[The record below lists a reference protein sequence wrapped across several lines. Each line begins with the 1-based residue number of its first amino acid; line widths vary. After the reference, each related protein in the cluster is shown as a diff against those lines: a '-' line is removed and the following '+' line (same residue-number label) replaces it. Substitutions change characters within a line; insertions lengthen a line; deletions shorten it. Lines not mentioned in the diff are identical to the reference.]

1 MSDKKRYMLTIV
13 SILILVIGVTF
24 AYLAARV
31 SDGTLS
37 KLNLS
42 ADNVDDFKFSVDKD
56 IALTATQFNLTSG
69 GDNLSDETIATA
81 SLKSNGTKKTA
92 TYNYYVY
99 FAIKSNGF
107 TYTTEDKKPE
117 IILTVTGPNG
127 EITGIEGLTYYDG
140 TTTNGVK
147 GFDITSESSTYV
159 IAENQ
164 EITSNSN
171 TNYTNHEYTFK
182 VTFINLDT
190 NQFDNQGKELT
201 AEAIIQKD
209 ELVYAL
215 GDIDGNGEIS
225 LLDSRQ
231 IYEYLQGARKFTK
244 MQKKAAD
251 LNQDGIVDAN
261 DASIMNK
268 YHAGVVDKFPYE
280 TKTFYKINYNF
291 DGGEPI
297 GVLTTKYATNLDVN
311 IQTNLKLKMV
321 NNVGYVFIGWTS
333 NTQTIPQLSYNIPA
347 GSNTDITLTANWGL
361 LGDVDQNGKISIND
375 TLTLMNYV
383 VDKINLNSVQKA
395 VADVNQDG
403 YIDSFDYMLI
413 LSRSVGKIDSLPY
426 DNSNSYKITYD
437 LNGGTET
444 KRNQRYYLEDI
455 KIFKPERTGYTFIG
469 WTGSNGN
476 IPQKT
481 IETQDE
487 NGNYIFSG
495 DLHFKANWQKNS

>member
-81 SLKSNGTKKTA
+81 SLKANGTKKTA
-92 TYNYYVY
+92 TYNYYIY

-127 EITGIEGLTYYDG
+127 EITEIEGLTYYDG

-147 GFDITSESSTYV
+147 GFDITKATSTYA

-190 NQFDNQGKELT
+190 NQVDNQGKTLT

-209 ELVYAL
+209 ELVYAI
-215 GDIDGNGEIS
+215 GDVDNSGALSSSDSLKILQYLSGNTTLS
-225 LLDSRQ
+225 
-231 IYEYLQGARKFTK
+231 KW
-244 MQKKAAD
+244 QKKAAD
-251 LNQDGIVDAN
+251 VNQDRIIDKI
-261 DASIMNK
+261 DSTLIMGTITGK
-268 YHAGVVDKFPYE
+268 YKLPY
-280 TKTFYKINYNF
+280 TTSTVHKITYDL
-291 DGGEPI
+291 DGGTPI
-297 GVLTTKYATNLDVN
+297 GILTEQYAEGIGMTIESTLAA
-311 IQTNLKLKMV
+311 K
-321 NNVGYVFIGWTS
+321 GEYGFIGWTRTDTDAPS
-333 NTQTIPQLSYNIPA
+333 LSYRL
-347 GSNTDITLTANWGL
+347 GTSLTEDITLKANWGL
-361 LGDVDQNGKISIND
+361 LGDVNQDGTLNVND
-375 TLTLMNYV
+375 TMEILYYIDGSKEFN
-383 VDKINLNSVQKA
+383 DKQLQL
-395 VADVNQDG
+395 ADVNQDG
-403 YIDSFDYMLI
+403 IIDAFDSQLI
-413 LSRSVGKIDSLPY
+413 TAHTVGNVKTLPY
-426 DNSNSYKITYD
+426 DNSNAHKITYD

-444 KRNQRYYLEDI
+444 TRNQRHYIDDFVLYA
-455 KIFKPERTGYTFIG
+455 PTRTGYTFLG

-476 IPQKT
+476 IPQDYVSTKKDHGRPIYT
-481 IETQDE
+481 K
-487 NGNYIFSG
+487 
-495 DLHFKANWQKNS
+495 DLHFKANWQKNNS

>member
-1 MSDKKRYMLTIV
+1 MSEKKRYMLTIV

-81 SLKSNGTKKTA
+81 SLKANGTKKTA

-127 EITGIEGLTYYDG
+127 EITEIEGLTYYDG

-147 GFDITSESSTYV
+147 GFDITKATSTYA
-159 IAENQ
+159 IAESQ

-190 NQFDNQGKELT
+190 NQVDNQGKTLT

-209 ELVYAL
+209 ELVYTL
-215 GDIDGNGEIS
+215 GDVNNDGKIDS
-225 LLDSRQ
+225 SDSRL
-231 IYEYLQGARKFTK
+231 IRSYLGDMKK
-244 MQKKAAD
+244 LSKYQKTAAD
-251 LNQDGIVDAN
+251 VNQDGVIDFI
-261 DASIMNK
+261 DASLIMK
-268 YHAGVVDKFPYE
+268 YIVGAAKFPY
-280 TKTFYKINYNF
+280 TTSTIHKITYDL
-291 DGGEPI
+291 DGGTPI
-297 GVLTTKYATNLDVN
+297 GILTEQYAEGISMDITSKLN
-311 IQTNLKLKMV
+311 IK
-321 NNVGYVFIGWTS
+321 GEYAFIGWTDNNS
-333 NTQTIPQLSYNIPA
+333 DTPLLSYTIYEDEKE
-347 GSNTDITLTANWGL
+347 DITLKANWGL
-361 LGDVDQNGKISIND
+361 LGDIDQNGSISIND

-413 LSRSVGKIDSLPY
+413 SNMSSGKINSFPY
-426 DNSNSYKITYD
+426 DNSNAYKITYD

-444 KRNQRYYLEDI
+444 KRNQRYYIDDV
-455 KIFKPERTGYTFIG
+455 KIFAPTRTGYTFLG

-476 IPQKT
+476 VPQKT
-481 IETQDE
+481 IKIQDDY
-487 NGNYIFSG
+487 GNALYSG

>member
-69 GDNLSDETIATA
+69 GDNLSDKTIATA
-81 SLKSNGTKKTA
+81 SLKANGTKKTA

-127 EITGIEGLTYYDG
+127 EITEIEGLTYYDG

-147 GFDITSESSTYV
+147 GFDITSESSTYA

-190 NQFDNQGKELT
+190 NQVDNQGKTLT

-209 ELVYAL
+209 ELVYAI
-215 GDIDGNGEIS
+215 GDVSNGGAVDMADAVIVNQY
-225 LLDSRQ
+225 LNGSRA
-231 IYEYLQGARKFTK
+231 LTKFERT
-244 MQKKAAD
+244 AAD
-251 LNQDGIVDAN
+251 VNQDGIIDKI
-261 DASIMNK
+261 DSILIMGTIAGK
-268 YHAGVVDKFPYE
+268 YKLPY
-280 TKTFYKINYNF
+280 TTSTVHRITYDL
-291 DGGEPI
+291 DGGTPI
-297 GVLTTKYATNLDVN
+297 GILTEQYAEGIGMSIESTLAP
-311 IQTNLKLKMV
+311 K
-321 NNVGYVFIGWTS
+321 GEYGFIGWTRTDTDTPS
-333 NTQTIPQLSYNIPA
+333 LSYRLRT
-347 GSNTDITLTANWGL
+347 SLTEDITLKANWGL
-361 LGDVDQNGKISIND
+361 LGDVNQDGTLNVND
-375 TLTLMNYV
+375 TMEILYYINGSKELS
-383 VDKINLNSVQKA
+383 DKQLQL
-395 VADVNQDG
+395 ADVNQDG
-403 YIDSFDYMLI
+403 IIDAFDSQLI
-413 LSRSVGKIDSLPY
+413 GGTIVKNVTLPY
-426 DNSNSYKITYD
+426 DNSNAHKITYD
-437 LNGGTET
+437 LNGGTEAT
-444 KRNQRYYLEDI
+444 RNQRYYIDDFVLYA
-455 KIFKPERTGYTFIG
+455 PTRTGYTFLG

-476 IPQKT
+476 IPQDYVTTKKHGRPIYT
-481 IETQDE
+481 K
-487 NGNYIFSG
+487 
-495 DLHFKANWQKNS
+495 DLRFKANWQKNS

>member
-1 MSDKKRYMLTIV
+1 MSEKKRYMLTIV

-81 SLKSNGTKKTA
+81 SLKANGTKKTA

-127 EITGIEGLTYYDG
+127 EITEIEGLTYYDG

-147 GFDITSESSTYV
+147 GFDITKATSTYA

-190 NQFDNQGKELT
+190 NQVDNQGKTLT

-209 ELVYAL
+209 ELVYKL
-215 GDIDGNGEIS
+215 GDVDGNGKVNS
-225 LLDSRQ
+225 SDSKIVSQ
-231 IYEYLQGARKFTK
+231 YVTGI
-244 MQKKAAD
+244 KKLNKWSKSAAD
-251 LNQDGIVDAN
+251 VNQDGMIDAI
-261 DASIMNK
+261 DVALILKGATGSIE
-268 YHAGVVDKFPYE
+268 FPYQ
-280 TKTFYKINYNF
+280 TTNLHKITYNLN
-291 DGGEPI
+291 GGTPI
-297 GVLTTKYATNLDVN
+297 GILTEKYAEGIQVVIDVELS
-311 IQTNLKLKMV
+311 LK
-321 NNVGYVFIGWTS
+321 GEYVFIGWTGDDTES
-333 NTQTIPQLSYNIPA
+333 PELKYTIGQNMNEDVILS
-347 GSNTDITLTANWGL
+347 ANWQL
-361 LGDVDQNGKISIND
+361 LGNLDGDNNISANDALESRKYIGKPS
-375 TLTLMNYV
+375 
-383 VDKINLNSVQKA
+383 NLSKETRI
-395 VADVNQDG
+395 ADVNQDG
-403 YIDSFDYMLI
+403 YIDYFDSYLI
-413 LSRSVGKIDSLPY
+413 LSCSVGIIEKFPF
-426 DNSNSYKITYD
+426 DNANAYKITYD
-437 LNGGTET
+437 LNGGTES
-444 KRNQRYYLEDI
+444 KRNQRYYIDDI
-455 KIFKPERTGYTFIG
+455 ELYNPTRTGYTFIG

-487 NGNYIFSG
+487 NGDYIFSG

>member
-81 SLKSNGTKKTA
+81 SLKANGTKKTA

-117 IILTVTGPNG
+117 IILTVIGPNG
-127 EITGIEGLTYYDG
+127 EITEIEGLTYYDG
-140 TTTNGVK
+140 TTTNDVK
-147 GFDITSESSTYV
+147 GFDITSESSTYA

-190 NQFDNQGKELT
+190 NQVDNQGKTLT

-209 ELVYAL
+209 ELVYAI
-215 GDIDGNGEIS
+215 GDVSNGGAVDMADAVIVNQY
-225 LLDSRQ
+225 LNGSRA
-231 IYEYLQGARKFTK
+231 LTKFERT
-244 MQKKAAD
+244 AAD
-251 LNQDGIVDAN
+251 VNQDGIIDKI
-261 DASIMNK
+261 DSILIMGTIAGK
-268 YHAGVVDKFPYE
+268 YKLPY
-280 TKTFYKINYNF
+280 TTSTVHRITYDL
-291 DGGEPI
+291 DGGTPI
-297 GVLTTKYATNLDVN
+297 GILTEQYAEGIGMSIESTLAP
-311 IQTNLKLKMV
+311 K
-321 NNVGYVFIGWTS
+321 GEYGFIGWTRTDTDTPS
-333 NTQTIPQLSYNIPA
+333 LSYRLRT
-347 GSNTDITLTANWGL
+347 SLTEDITLKANWGL
-361 LGDVDQNGKISIND
+361 LGDVNQDGTLNVND
-375 TLTLMNYV
+375 TMEILYYINGSKELS
-383 VDKINLNSVQKA
+383 DKQLQL
-395 VADVNQDG
+395 ADVNQDG
-403 YIDSFDYMLI
+403 IIDAFDSQLI
-413 LSRSVGKIDSLPY
+413 SGTITKNVTLPY
-426 DNSNSYKITYD
+426 DNSNAHKITYD

-444 KRNQRYYLEDI
+444 KRNQRYYLKDI

-481 IETQDE
+481 IETEDE

>member
-69 GDNLSDETIATA
+69 GGNLSDETIATA
-81 SLKSNGTKKTA
+81 SLKANGTKKTA

-147 GFDITSESSTYV
+147 GFDITSESSTYA

-190 NQFDNQGKELT
+190 NQVDNQGKTLT

-209 ELVYAL
+209 ELVYAI
-215 GDIDGNGEIS
+215 GDLNNDGKVD
-225 LLDSRQ
+225 LLDSG
-231 IYEYLQGARKFTK
+231 IIKNYLIGNTNLSKWA
-244 MQKKAAD
+244 KKAAD
-251 LNQDGIVDAN
+251 VNQDNIVDGI
-261 DASIMNK
+261 DSELILGASVK
-268 YHAGVVDKFPYE
+268 TYELPYL
-280 TKTFYKINYNF
+280 TSTVHKITYDL
-291 DGGEPI
+291 DGGTSI
-297 GVLTTKYATNLDVN
+297 GILTNQYAEGIGMTIESTLATKG
-311 IQTNLKLKMV
+311 K
-321 NNVGYVFIGWTS
+321 YVFIGWTR
-333 NTQTIPQLSYNIPA
+333 TDTGTPKLSYSI
-347 GSNTDITLTANWGL
+347 GTSLTSDITLKANWGL
-361 LGDVDQNGKISIND
+361 LGDVDQNGSISVND
-375 TLTLMNYV
+375 TLVILNYV
-383 VDKINLNSVQKA
+383 NGKTELSAKEEVL
-395 VADVNQDG
+395 ADVNQDG
-403 YIDSFDYMLI
+403 IIDYFDSQLI
-413 LSRSVGKIDSLPY
+413 LKSITGSVPLPY
-426 DNSNSYKITYD
+426 DNSKAYKITYD
-437 LNGGTET
+437 LNGGTENT
-444 KRNQRYYLEDI
+444 RNQRNYIDDFSLYE
-455 KIFKPERTGYTFIG
+455 PTRTGYTFLG

-476 IPQKT
+476 IPQDFILTKK
-481 IETQDE
+481 
-487 NGNYIFSG
+487 NGKALYSG

>member
-69 GDNLSDETIATA
+69 GGNLSDETIVTA
-81 SLKSNGTKKTA
+81 SLKANGTKKTA

-127 EITGIEGLTYYDG
+127 EITQIEGLTYYDG

-147 GFDITSESSTYV
+147 GFDITSESSTYA

-190 NQFDNQGKELT
+190 NQVDNQGKTLT

-209 ELVYAL
+209 ELVYAI
-215 GDIDGNGEIS
+215 GDVDNSGALSSSDSLKILQYLSGNTTLS
-225 LLDSRQ
+225 
-231 IYEYLQGARKFTK
+231 KW
-244 MQKKAAD
+244 QKKAAD
-251 LNQDGIVDAN
+251 VNQDGIIDKI
-261 DASIMNK
+261 DSTLIMGTITGK
-268 YHAGVVDKFPYE
+268 YKLPY
-280 TKTFYKINYNF
+280 TTSTVHRITYDL
-291 DGGEPI
+291 DGGTPI
-297 GVLTTKYATNLDVN
+297 GILTEQYAEGIGMSIESTLAP
-311 IQTNLKLKMV
+311 K
-321 NNVGYVFIGWTS
+321 GEYVFIGWTRTDTDTPS
-333 NTQTIPQLSYNIPA
+333 LSYRL
-347 GSNTDITLTANWGL
+347 GTSLTEDITLKANWRL
-361 LGDVDQNGKISIND
+361 LGDVTQDGEITVGDAQYIKNYINGS
-375 TLTLMNYV
+375 
-383 VDKINLNSVQKA
+383 VDFTQQEINL
-395 VADVNQDG
+395 ADINQDG
-403 YIDSFDYMLI
+403 YVDYFDSDLLLKY
-413 LSRSVGKIDSLPY
+413 SVGAIEKIPY
-426 DNSNSYKITYD
+426 DNSNAYKITYD
-437 LNGGTET
+437 LNGGTES
-444 KRNQRYYLEDI
+444 KRNQEYFIDNFTLSDPVRN
-455 KIFKPERTGYTFIG
+455 GYTFIG

-476 IPQKT
+476 IPRKRVN
-481 IETQDE
+481 I
-487 NGNYIFSG
+487 NYIDTLG

>member
-1 MSDKKRYMLTIV
+1 MSEKKRYMLTIV

-56 IALTATQFNLTSG
+56 ISLTATQFNLTSG

-81 SLKSNGTKKTA
+81 SLKANGTKKTA

-127 EITGIEGLTYYDG
+127 EITEIEGLTYYDG

-147 GFDITSESSTYV
+147 GFDITKATSTYA
-159 IAENQ
+159 IAESQ

-190 NQFDNQGKELT
+190 NQVDNQGKTLT

-209 ELVYAL
+209 ELVYAI
-215 GDIDGNGEIS
+215 GDVNNGGAVDMTDAVIVNQY
-225 LLDSRQ
+225 LNGSRA
-231 IYEYLQGARKFTK
+231 LTKFERT
-244 MQKKAAD
+244 AAD
-251 LNQDGIVDAN
+251 VNKDGVIDNIDSTLIMKKSAN
-261 DASIMNK
+261 LIDL
-268 YHAGVVDKFPYE
+268 PY
-280 TKTFYKINYNF
+280 TTSTVHKITYDL
-291 DGGEPI
+291 DGGTPI
-297 GVLTTKYATNLDVN
+297 GILTEQYAEGIEMTIDTTLATKGEY
-311 IQTNLKLKMV
+311 
-321 NNVGYVFIGWTS
+321 GFIGWTRTDTETPS
-333 NTQTIPQLSYNIPA
+333 LSYKIE
-347 GSNTDITLTANWGL
+347 STNTEDITLKANWGL
-361 LGDVDQNGKISIND
+361 LGDVDQNGSISIND

-413 LSRSVGKIDSLPY
+413 SNMSSGKINSFPY
-426 DNSNSYKITYD
+426 DNSNAYKITYD

-444 KRNQRYYLEDI
+444 KRNQRYYIDDV
-455 KIFKPERTGYTFIG
+455 KIFAPTRTGYTFLG

-476 IPQKT
+476 VPQKT
-481 IETQDE
+481 IKIQDE
-487 NGNYIFSG
+487 YGDYIISG

>member
-1 MSDKKRYMLTIV
+1 MSEKKRYMLTII

-81 SLKSNGTKKTA
+81 SLKANGTKKTA

-107 TYTTEDKKPE
+107 TYTTEDNKPE

-127 EITGIEGLTYYDG
+127 EITEIEGLTYYDG

-147 GFDITSESSTYV
+147 GFDITKATSTYA

-190 NQFDNQGKELT
+190 NQVDNQGKTLT

-209 ELVYAL
+209 ELVYKL
-215 GDIDGNGEIS
+215 GDVNNNGYIDTSDSS
-225 LLDSRQ
+225 LIKLYLSNE
-231 IYEYLQGARKFTK
+231 EYLSKY
-244 MQKKAAD
+244 QKVAAD
-251 LNQDGIVDAN
+251 VNQDGIVDGI
-261 DASIMNK
+261 DAVLILKKTVNLIEL
-268 YHAGVVDKFPYE
+268 PYQ
-280 TKTFYKINYNF
+280 TTNLHKITYDL
-291 DGGEPI
+291 DGGTPI
-297 GVLTTKYATNLDVN
+297 GILTEQYAEGISMSIESTLATKGEY
-311 IQTNLKLKMV
+311 
-321 NNVGYVFIGWTS
+321 GFIGWTRTDTDTPS
-333 NTQTIPQLSYNIPA
+333 LSYNI
-347 GSNTDITLTANWGL
+347 GTSLTSDITLKANWGL
-361 LGDVDQNGKISIND
+361 LGDVNQDGTLNVND
-375 TLTLMNYV
+375 TMEILYYIDGSKEFN
-383 VDKINLNSVQKA
+383 DKQLQL
-395 VADVNQDG
+395 ADVNQDG
-403 YIDSFDYMLI
+403 IIDAFDSQLI
-413 LSRSVGKIDSLPY
+413 TAHTVGNVKTLPY
-426 DNSNSYKITYD
+426 DNSNAHKITYD
-437 LNGGTET
+437 LNGGIESVI
-444 KRNQRYYLEDI
+444 NQVHYIDDFVLYA
-455 KIFKPERTGYTFIG
+455 PTRTGYTFLG

-476 IPQKT
+476 VPQKYVST
-481 IETQDE
+481 KNDYGRPIYTK
-487 NGNYIFSG
+487 N
-495 DLHFKANWQKNS
+495 LHFKANWQKNS

>member
-69 GDNLSDETIATA
+69 GGNLSDETIATA
-81 SLKSNGTKKTA
+81 SLKANGTKKTA

-127 EITGIEGLTYYDG
+127 EITEIEGLTYYDG

-147 GFDITSESSTYV
+147 GFDITSESSTYA

-190 NQFDNQGKELT
+190 NQVDNQGKTLT

-209 ELVYAL
+209 ELVYAI
-215 GDIDGNGEIS
+215 GDVDNSGALSSSDSLKILQYLSGNTTLS
-225 LLDSRQ
+225 
-231 IYEYLQGARKFTK
+231 KW
-244 MQKKAAD
+244 QKKAAD
-251 LNQDGIVDAN
+251 VNQDGIIDKI
-261 DASIMNK
+261 DSTLIMGTITGK
-268 YHAGVVDKFPYE
+268 YKLPY
-280 TKTFYKINYNF
+280 TTSTVHRITYDL
-291 DGGEPI
+291 DGGTPI
-297 GVLTTKYATNLDVN
+297 GILTEQYAEGIGMSIESTLAP
-311 IQTNLKLKMV
+311 K
-321 NNVGYVFIGWTS
+321 GEYVFIGWTRTDTDTPS
-333 NTQTIPQLSYNIPA
+333 LSYRL
-347 GSNTDITLTANWGL
+347 GTSLTEDITLKANWRL
-361 LGDVDQNGKISIND
+361 LGDVTQDGEITVGDAQYIK
-375 TLTLMNYV
+375 NYIKGS
-383 VDKINLNSVQKA
+383 VDFTQQEINL
-395 VADVNQDG
+395 ADINQDG
-403 YIDSFDYMLI
+403 YIDYFDSDLLLKY
-413 LSRSVGKIDSLPY
+413 SVGAIEKIPY
-426 DNSNSYKITYD
+426 DNSNAYKITYD
-437 LNGGTET
+437 LNGGTES
-444 KRNQRYYLEDI
+444 KRNQEYFIDNFTLSDPVRN
-455 KIFKPERTGYTFIG
+455 GYTFIG

>member
-1 MSDKKRYMLTIV
+1 MSEKKRYMLTIV

-81 SLKSNGTKKTA
+81 SLKANGTKKTA
-92 TYNYYVY
+92 TYNYYIY

-127 EITGIEGLTYYDG
+127 EITEIEGLTYYDG

-147 GFDITSESSTYV
+147 GFDITKATSTYA
-159 IAENQ
+159 ISENQ

-190 NQFDNQGKELT
+190 NQVDNQGKTLT
-201 AEAIIQKD
+201 AETIIQKD
-209 ELVYAL
+209 ELVYKL
-215 GDIDGNGEIS
+215 GDIDGNGTLSVNDS
-225 LLDSRQ
+225 LKVQD
-231 IYEYLQGARKFTK
+231 YLAGTRTLSKW
-244 MQKKAAD
+244 QKKAAD
-251 LNQDGIVDAN
+251 VNQDGVIDAI
-261 DASIMNK
+261 DSSLIMGAVSHK
-268 YHAGVVDKFPYE
+268 YTLPHTTSTVH
-280 TKTFYKINYNF
+280 KITYDL
-291 DGGEPI
+291 DGGSPI
-297 GVLTTKYATNLDVN
+297 GILTEQYAEGIDMSIDTSLA
-311 IQTNLKLKMV
+311 LKDS
-321 NNVGYVFIGWTS
+321 YVFIGWTS
-333 NTQTIPQLSYNIPA
+333 DTVTTPLLSYPID
-347 GSNTDITLTANWGL
+347 TTVTEDITLKANWAL
-361 LGDVDQNGKISIND
+361 LGDIDGDKYINAVDALNMMKLVGK
-375 TLTLMNYV
+375 
-383 VDKINLNSVQKA
+383 KA
-395 VADVNQDG
+395 NTSKETRIADVNQDG
-403 YIDSFDYMLI
+403 YVDYFDYSLI
-413 LSRSVGKIDSLPY
+413 MHKAVNSVKTFPY
-426 DNSNSYKITYD
+426 DNSNAYKITYD
-437 LNGGTET
+437 LNGGTEKT
-444 KRNQRYYLEDI
+444 RNQRNYID
-455 KIFKPERTGYTFIG
+455 IFKLYEPTRTGYTFIG

-476 IPQKT
+476 VPQTNVDYREIVNTK
-481 IETQDE
+481 
-487 NGNYIFSG
+487 

>member
-69 GDNLSDETIATA
+69 GGNLSDETIATA
-81 SLKSNGTKKTA
+81 SLKANGTKKTA

-117 IILTVTGPNG
+117 IILTVTGLNG
-127 EITGIEGLTYYDG
+127 EITEIEGLTYYDG

-147 GFDITSESSTYV
+147 GFDITSESSTYA

-190 NQFDNQGKELT
+190 NQVDNQGKTLT

-209 ELVYAL
+209 ELVYAI
-215 GDIDGNGEIS
+215 GDVNNGGAVDMTDAVIVNQY
-225 LLDSRQ
+225 LNGSRA
-231 IYEYLQGARKFTK
+231 LTKFERT
-244 MQKKAAD
+244 AAD
-251 LNQDGIVDAN
+251 VNKDGVIDNIDSTLIMKKSAN
-261 DASIMNK
+261 LIDL
-268 YHAGVVDKFPYE
+268 PY
-280 TKTFYKINYNF
+280 TTSVIHKITYDL
-291 DGGEPI
+291 DGGTPI
-297 GVLTTKYATNLDVN
+297 GILTEQYAEGIDMSIESTLATKGEY
-311 IQTNLKLKMV
+311 
-321 NNVGYVFIGWTS
+321 GFIGWTRTDTDAPS
-333 NTQTIPQLSYNIPA
+333 LSYRL
-347 GSNTDITLTANWGL
+347 GTSLTEDITLKANWQL
-361 LGDVDQNGKISIND
+361 LGDVDGDGLLISND
-375 TLTLMNYV
+375 ALKVYNYIGRQSSYNKDTTLL
-383 VDKINLNSVQKA
+383 
-395 VADVNQDG
+395 DVNQDG
-403 YIDSFDYMLI
+403 YIDYFDSYLI
-413 LSRSVGKIDSLPY
+413 LSCSVGNIEKFPF
-426 DNSNSYKITYD
+426 DNANAYKITYD
-437 LNGGTET
+437 LNGGTES
-444 KRNQRYYLEDI
+444 KRNQRYYIDDFNLY
-455 KIFKPERTGYTFIG
+455 KPTRTGYTFIG

-476 IPQKT
+476 IPQNYVDAKR
-481 IETQDE
+481 
-487 NGNYIFSG
+487 NGRALYSG
-495 DLHFKANWQKNS
+495 DLHFKANWQKNN

>member
-81 SLKSNGTKKTA
+81 SLKANGTKKTA
-92 TYNYYVY
+92 TYNYYIY

-127 EITGIEGLTYYDG
+127 EITEIEGLTYYDG

-147 GFDITSESSTYV
+147 GFDITKATSTYA

-190 NQFDNQGKELT
+190 NQVDNQGKTLT

-209 ELVYAL
+209 ELVYTL
-215 GDIDGNGEIS
+215 GDVNNDGKIDS
-225 LLDSRQ
+225 SDSRL
-231 IYEYLQGARKFTK
+231 IRSYLGDMKK
-244 MQKKAAD
+244 LSKYQKTAAD
-251 LNQDGIVDAN
+251 VNQDGIIDFI
-261 DASIMNK
+261 DASLIMK
-268 YHAGVVDKFPYE
+268 YIVGAAKFPY
-280 TKTFYKINYNF
+280 TTSTIHKITYDL
-291 DGGEPI
+291 DGGTPI
-297 GVLTTKYATNLDVN
+297 GILTEQYAEGISMDITSKLN
-311 IQTNLKLKMV
+311 IK
-321 NNVGYVFIGWTS
+321 GEYAFIGWTDNNS
-333 NTQTIPQLSYNIPA
+333 DTPLLSYTIYEDEKE
-347 GSNTDITLTANWGL
+347 DITLKANWQL
-361 LGDVDQNGKISIND
+361 LGDVDGDGLSTSND
-375 TLTLMNYV
+375 ALKVYNYIGRQSSYNKDTTLL
-383 VDKINLNSVQKA
+383 
-395 VADVNQDG
+395 DVNQDG
-403 YIDSFDYMLI
+403 YIDYFDSYLI
-413 LSRSVGKIDSLPY
+413 LSCSVGNIEKFPF
-426 DNSNSYKITYD
+426 DNSNAHKITYD
-437 LNGGTET
+437 LNGGTEST
-444 KRNQRYYLEDI
+444 RNQRNYIDDFSLYA
-455 KIFKPERTGYTFIG
+455 PTRTGYTFLG

-476 IPQKT
+476 IPQKYVST
-481 IETQDE
+481 KND
-487 NGNYIFSG
+487 NGRPIYTK